1 MTNQKQKTALVLS
14 GGGALG
20 AAHIGVV
27 KILEKQGYEFD
38 FYSGVSAGSII
49 IGLLAVG
56 YSADEI
62 WKRLLDLVF
71 PERRIRFKPSQ
82 TCFRNSQLGCLIS

>member
-1 MTNQKQKTALVLS
+1 MMNQKRKTALVLS

-20 AAHIGVV
+20 TAHIGVI

-49 IGLLAVG
+49 ISLLAIG
-56 YSADEI
+56 YNSDEI
-62 WKRLLDLVF
+62 WEIV
-71 PERRIRFKPSQ
+71 
-82 TCFRNSQLGCLIS
+82 